1 MKRILLLII
10 VAIPLMA
17 AVVFSRQLDDPT
29 QTADPAGLII
39 TKEAQNPWTNLNI
52 NRDDEKFQFV
62 VVTDRTGGHR
72 AKVFSRAVKQINL
85 LQPEFVMSVGDLIEG
100 YTKEEDVIT
109 REWDEFNGYLKE
121 LEMPFFYVPGNHD
134 LTNRELVKAWNGR
147 YGKRYYHFIYKD
159 VLFLCMNS
167 EDPVSAISDEQ
178 VAYFEKVLAENRNV
192 RWTLGFLHKPLWV
205 STDNNRNN
213 WAAIE
218 KALQGRNYT
227 IFCGHT
233 HRYQKY
239 IRNGMNYYN
248 LATTGG
254 GSRLRG
260 PEYGELDHV
269 VWLTMMND
277 GPRIANI
284 NLEGLLPDDLK
295 MFESNEGGSVASGIG
310 IKPVVGKVTING
322 KPGVNVTLRF
332 YSDADEGA
340 QKRWRYVADAFTDA
354 RGEYAATTKY
364 RFDGIPQGVYRVTA
378 VQVEG
383 YARGAL
389 AEGNTLPAKYAT
401 PETTPLKIVVGDSER
416 SVVNIDLVK

>member
-1 MKRILLLII
+1 MKRIALLII
-10 VAIPLMA
+10 VAVPLMA
-17 AVVFSRQLDDPT
+17 AVVFSRQLDDPAKTLESQGLTIT
-29 QTADPAGLII
+29 Q
-39 TKEAQNPWTNLNI
+39 EAKNPWTNLNI
-52 NRDDEKFQFV
+52 NRDDDKFQFV

-100 YTKEEDVIT
+100 YTKDQDTISN
-109 REWDEFNGYLKE
+109 EWDEFNGYLKD

-134 LTNRELVKAWNGR
+134 LTNPDLVKAWNGR

-159 VLFLCMNS
+159 VLFICMNS
-167 EDPVSAISDEQ
+167 EDPVSTISDEQ
-178 VAYFEKVLAENRNV
+178 VAYFEKVLADNPNV
-192 RWTLGFLHKPLWV
+192 RWTLGFVHKPLWV
-205 STDNNRNN
+205 ATNIKQNN

-218 KALQGRNYT
+218 KALQGRKYT

-254 GSRLRG
+254 GSRMRG
-260 PEYGELDHV
+260 AEYGEIDHV
-269 VWLTMMND
+269 VWLTMSKD
-277 GPRIANI
+277 GPRVANI

-295 MFESNEGGSVASGIG
+295 MFESDEPGGVASSAGIR
-310 IKPVVGKVTING
+310 PVVGKVSINA

-332 YSDADEGA
+332 YRDVNEGG
-340 QKRWRYVADAFTDA
+340 QKRWKYVADAFTDA
-354 RGEYAATTKY
+354 RGEYAATTRY
-364 RFDGIPQGVYRVTA
+364 RFDGIPPGSYRVTA

-401 PETTPLKIVVGDSER
+401 PETTPLKIVVGDTER
-416 SVVNIDLVK
+416 NVVNIDLVK

>member
-10 VAIPLMA
+10 VAVPLMA
-17 AVVFSRQLDDPT
+17 AVVFSRQLDDPA
-29 QTADPAGLII
+29 QTERSSGLFIRNDS
-39 TKEAQNPWTNLNI
+39 QNPWTNLNI
-52 NRDDEKFQFV
+52 NNSDEMFQIA

-100 YTKEEDVIT
+100 YTKDQAVINQ
-109 REWDEFNGYLKE
+109 EWDEFNGYLKE

-134 LTNRELVKAWNGR
+134 FTNPELVKAWNGR
-147 YGKRYYHFIYKD
+147 YGRNYYHFIYKD

-167 EDPVSAISDEQ
+167 EDPVSSISDEQ
-178 VAYFEKVLAENRNV
+178 VAYFEKVLAENKNV
-192 RWTLGFLHKPLWV
+192 RWTLGFIHKPLWV
-205 STDNNRNN
+205 TTDIKRNN

-218 KALQGRNYT
+218 KAVQGRKYT

-239 IRNGMNYYN
+239 VRNGMNYYN

-260 PEYGELDHV
+260 AEYGEIDHV
-269 VWLTMMND
+269 AWLTMLDD

-284 NLEGLLPDDLK
+284 NLEGLFPDDLK
-295 MFESNEGGSVASGIG
+295 MYESNEAGKVASSAGIR
-310 IKPVVGKVTING
+310 PVVGKVTING

-332 YSDADEGA
+332 YRDVDEGGE
-340 QKRWRYVADAFTDA
+340 KRWKYVADAFTDA
-354 RGEYAATTKY
+354 RGEYAATTNY
-364 RFDGIPQGVYRVTA
+364 RFDGIPRGSYRVTA

-401 PETTPLKIVVGDSER
+401 PETTPLKMVVGDSER
-416 SVVNIDLVK
+416 NSFNIDLVK